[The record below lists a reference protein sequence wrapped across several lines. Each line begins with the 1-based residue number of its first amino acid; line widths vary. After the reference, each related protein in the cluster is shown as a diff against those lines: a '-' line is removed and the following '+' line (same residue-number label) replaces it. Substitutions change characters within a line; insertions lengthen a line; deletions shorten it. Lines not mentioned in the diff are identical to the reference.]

1 MRKPH
6 IRCAALAAAAATL
19 VAGLPALAQTQGAP
33 QPQPQARPHAAH
45 ADHADHADHAAGT
58 MTAAEVRARLEA
70 QGYTNVHDV
79 EFEDGVWTADAHSA
93 DGKRVDVSVDPKTGK
108 VYSDRQVAQ
117 LSREDIK
124 ARLAAAGYTKV
135 HDVEMDDGVWTA
147 EATDP
152 QGRKVELRLDPST
165 GEVIGSGRD

>member
-1 MRKPH
+1 MRKPC
-6 IRCAALAAAAATL
+6 IRRAALAAAAAAL
-19 VAGLPALAQTQGAP
+19 VAGVPVFAQTQGAP
-33 QPQPQARPHAAH
+33 QTQPQARPHAAH
-45 ADHADHADHAAGT
+45 ADHSAHAAGT
-58 MTAAEVRARLEA
+58 MTAADVRAKLES

-108 VYSDRQVAQ
+108 VYPDRQVAQ
-117 LSREDIK
+117 LSGEDIK

-135 HDVEMDDGVWTA
+135 HDVEMDGGVCTA

-152 QGRKVELRLDPST
+152 QGRKVELRLDPTT

>member
-1 MRKPH
+1 MRKPTYF
-6 IRCAALAAAAATL
+6 RRAALAAAGAAL
-19 VAGLPALAQTQGAP
+19 VAAVPALAQESLTEAQ
-33 QPQPQARPHAAH
+33 
-45 ADHADHADHAAGT
+45 
-58 MTAAEVRARLEA
+58 VRAKLEA

-93 DGKRVDVSVDPKTGK
+93 DGKRVDVSIDPRTGK
-108 VYSDRQVAQ
+108 IYPDRQVAQ

-135 HDVEMDDGVWTA
+135 HDVEMDDGVWKA
-147 EATDP
+147 EARDP
-152 QGRKVELRLDPST
+152 QGKAVEVRLDPST